1 MLFELKRLNLK
12 TQDGRS
18 TKDISIIEES
28 IENANENDTLNR
40 ASSLERDQIDEL
52 PYEQESFENEM
63 EEEEIIRKVESKSHT
78 KGSKYVQTSEAE
90 DNHVKV
96 EKSIQVAPS
105 QMDKNI
111 QAEFVVN
118 LKQIGVQVEILKDV
132 EKKSVAVETEKKIK
146 LNQDI
151 RRVILNLMNNCI

>member
-1 MLFELKRLNLK
+1 
-12 TQDGRS
+12 
-18 TKDISIIEES
+18 
-28 IENANENDTLNR
+28 
-40 ASSLERDQIDEL
+40 
-52 PYEQESFENEM
+52 M

-78 KGSKYVQTSEAE
+78 KGSKYVQTSEAKN
-90 DNHVKV
+90 NHVKV
-96 EKSIQVAPS
+96 EKSIQVATS

-111 QAEFVVN
+111 QAEFVVD
-118 LKQIGVQVEILKDV
+118 LKQKGVQVEILKDV